1 MHPAN
6 LKYSKNHVWVKN
18 LGDETVILGM
28 TYFFQKTYGNVVYV
42 ELPSVGDEVMTEE
55 VFGVIESNKAS
66 NDLVSPVT
74 GTVIA
79 VNTVLENKPVT
90 INHSPYEDGW
100 LIKVKLS
107 EPISS
112 DLLTNEEYTKDM

>member
-6 LKYSKNHVWVKN
+6 LKYSKNHVWVKD
-18 LGDETVILGM
+18 LGDDTVLLGM
-28 TYFFQKTYGNVVYV
+28 TYFFQKTYGTVVYI

-66 NDLVSPVT
+66 NDLISPVT
-74 GTVIA
+74 GTVTD
-79 VNTVLENKPVT
+79 VNTLLENKPVT

-100 LIKVKLS
+100 LVKIKLT

-112 DLLTNEEYTKDM
+112 DLLTNKEYTKDM

>member
-6 LKYSKNHVWVKN
+6 MKYSKNHVWVKD
-18 LGDETVILGM
+18 LGDDTVLLGM
-28 TYFFQKTYGNVVYV
+28 TYFFQKTYGTVVYI

-55 VFGVIESNKAS
+55 IFGVIESNKAS
-66 NDLVSPVT
+66 NDLISPVT
-74 GTVIA
+74 GTVTD
-79 VNTVLENKPVT
+79 VNTLLENKPVT

-100 LIKVKLS
+100 LVKVKLT

-112 DLLTNEEYTKDM
+112 DLLTNKEYTKDM

>member
-1 MHPAN
+1 MHPIN
-6 LKYSKNHVWVKN
+6 LKYSKNHVWVKE
-18 LGDETVILGM
+18 LGDDTVLLGM

-42 ELPSVGDEVMTEE
+42 ELPAVGDMVTTEE

-74 GTVIA
+74 GTVID
-79 VNTVLENKPVT
+79 VNTILENKPVT

-112 DLLTNEEYTKDM
+112 DLMTSAEYTKDM